1 MSDNSLLVQ
10 FFVKE
15 IFKNNAAEAQELTY
29 LIDPYFEYYLDTGIR
44 MNYVQFIAKVKKKLS
59 TATVELGKIDS
70 ENDTH
75 FYCDFEISFPD
86 QDQAKKIYGLSQII
100 IDSGFISQITIN
112 YHKNV
117 QEFNEFRDILE
128 KKNTVYL

>member
-15 IFKNNAAEAQELTY
+15 IFTNNAREAEELTY
-29 LIDPYFEYYLDTGIR
+29 LIDPCFEYYLDTGNR
-44 MNYVQFIAKVKKKLS
+44 MNYAQFIKGMKKKLS
-59 TATVELGKIDS
+59 MATVELGKIDS
-70 ENDTH
+70 DNDTH

-86 QDQAKKIYGLSQII
+86 QATKAYGLSQVI
-100 IDSGFISQITIN
+100 IDRGFIRQITIN
-112 YHKNV
+112 YHNTA
-117 QEFNEFRDILE
+117 QEYNEFRDILE